1 MYVIGT
7 LSEFREATSVEG
19 GNKKKNKKINEA
31 LAVAKIPR
39 VLHPGVLS
47 RTNQVIS
54 RTRDF
59 LFLFF
64 SVSRVIKQVDLSS
77 VITKKWRTV
86 ATVFRPIISN
96 KSLFS
101 LRNSV

>member
-19 GNKKKNKKINEA
+19 GNKKKINEVQV

-47 RTNQVIS
+47 QTNQVIS
-54 RTRDF
+54 RTPVPATFCFFPF
-59 LFLFF
+59 LG
-64 SVSRVIKQVDLSS
+64 
-77 VITKKWRTV
+77 
-86 ATVFRPIISN
+86 
-96 KSLFS
+96 
-101 LRNSV
+101 

>member
-1 MYVIGT
+1 
-7 LSEFREATSVEG
+7 VEI
-19 GNKKKNKKINEA
+19 KKKINEA

-77 VITKKWRTV
+77 VITKKWRT
-86 ATVFRPIISN
+86 AINRRRNGFSTN
-96 KSLFS
+96 KFK
-101 LRNSV
+101 